1 MIKDTIIGK
10 LAFIKLITLMVRG
23 LGIGSRFL
31 LMFLITKYISLEF
44 QGEYTLVVSTI
55 TLLIIFFGFDFYVY
69 TGRLIIKESKNE
81 VFFLKNMLVFCA
93 FSYLILMVFLWTCLN
108 LINLEIA
115 PFWLLY
121 FLIVFEHLG
130 QEFFRMYL
138 ALRKPLLANILLFIR
153 TGLWAS
159 IIVFGFIF
167 IEDFTISIIDILSL
181 WFICAVATC
190 VLGFSFYPKIQTF
203 FKVKIDYKWIK
214 KGVMVGLTMFAST
227 ICLKIIEYSDRY
239 LIALFLDKKD
249 VGIYAFY
256 FQLANIINVIIFTMY
271 ISFLYPDIVKGVYDK
286 SYSNVKN
293 TQKAIKS
300 KTLYIAVFFGI
311 VFTLFSS
318 FFLDYINK
326 PELNDYILLY
336 YIMLLSSVFLNY
348 SFTSHYVIIGE
359 EKENLIFKATFLACI
374 FNIILNLAL
383 IPLIGIYG
391 SAIALLTSNVILLG
405 LKRKYE
411 KSLVSLWE

>member
-1 MIKDTIIGK
+1 
-10 LAFIKLITLMVRG
+10 MVRG
-23 LGIGSRFL
+23 LGIASRFL

-44 QGEYTLVVSTI
+44 QGEYTLIISTI

-81 VFFLKNMLVFCA
+81 IFFLKNMLVFCC
-93 FSYLILMVFLWTCLN
+93 FSYLILLVFLWIGLN
-108 LINLEIA
+108 LFKLDIA

-121 FLIVFEHLG
+121 FLIIFEHLG
-130 QEFFRMYL
+130 QEFFRMFL

-159 IIVFGFIF
+159 IIVFGFLF
-167 IEDFTISIIDILSL
+167 IEDFTVTIIDILSL
-181 WFICAVATC
+181 WFICAVVTC
-190 VLGFSFYPKIQTF
+190 ILGFCFYPGIEKF
-203 FKVKIDYKWIK
+203 FKVKINATWIK
-214 KGVMVGLTMFAST
+214 KGIRVGLTMFAST

-239 LIALFLDKKD
+239 LIAFFLDKRE

-256 FQLANIINVIIFTMY
+256 FQLANIINVVIFTMY

-286 SYSNVKN
+286 SYSKVKN
-293 TQKAIKS
+293 TQKTIKN
-300 KTLYIAVFFGI
+300 KTIIIAVFFGI
-311 VFTLFSS
+311 GFALFSS
-318 FFLDYINK
+318 LFLDYIDK
-326 PELNDYILLY
+326 PELNDNIMLY
-336 YIMLLSSVFLNY
+336 YIMLVSTVFLNY

-359 EKENLIFKATFLACI
+359 EKENLIFKATFFACI
-374 FNIILNLAL
+374 FNLILNLAL

-391 SAIALLTSNVILLG
+391 SAIALLSSNIILLL

-411 KSLVSLWE
+411 KSLVALWY